1 MKEFCESFKEP
12 VKKIIG
18 LEKIMLLLTKKE
30 LPKGHSTSNPCQYD
44 VDITS
49 IRRRPSFDEFPRHFH
64 ELFRCNFADR
74 KVHVVPTYFFRRNFT
89 GRKILVN
96 SMYFFGV
103 ISLVEKSTL
112 FPRIF
117 FDVISIV
124 EKSTVVSTL
133 FFLM

>member
-12 VKKIIG
+12 VKNIIG

-49 IRRRPSFDEFPRHFH
+49 IRRRPSFDEFSRHFH

-74 KVHVVPTYFFRRNFT
+74 KIHVVSTYFFRRNFG
-89 GRKILVN
+89 GRKIQ
-96 SMYFFGV
+96 
-103 ISLVEKSTL
+103 
-112 FPRIF
+112 
-117 FDVISIV
+117 
-124 EKSTVVSTL
+124 VVSTYFL
-133 FFLM
+133 RCNFDGRKIRLATTHFF

>member
-12 VKKIIG
+12 VKNIIG

-74 KVHVVPTYFFRRNFT
+74 KVHVVPTYFFRSNFT
-89 GRKILVN
+89 DRKILVN
-96 SMYFFGV
+96 SMYFLGV

-112 FPRIF
+112 FPRIL

-124 EKSTVVSTL
+124 EKSTL
-133 FFLM
+133 FPRCFFLM

>member
-12 VKKIIG
+12 VKNIIG

-49 IRRRPSFDEFPRHFH
+49 IRRRPSFDEFSRHFH

-74 KVHVVPTYFFRRNFT
+74 KIHVVSTYFF
-89 GRKILVN
+89 
-96 SMYFFGV
+96 
-103 ISLVEKSTL
+103 
-112 FPRIF
+112 
-117 FDVISIV
+117 
-124 EKSTVVSTL
+124 
-133 FFLM
+133 